1 VDGLITSA
9 SNPRLKLVR
18 KLASGRQRAKLGLF
32 VCEGEDLVAAGLAA
46 GLQPVEALV
55 DAERRAELDGLDGM
69 EEVEPGLL
77 AELSTLAHP
86 PRVIAVFRRADLP
99 RDLDAP
105 AGLALWQ
112 VGDPGNVG
120 TLVRTADA
128 LGPAFVALSAGCAD
142 PTSPKA
148 LRASMGAIFR
158 VPTGRFEEAPRPWV
172 GLVPHGGETLSET
185 DLDGRTTFVLG
196 AEREGLP
203 DEVASSCD
211 LLASI
216 PLADAAESLNVAAAG
231 AIALYE
237 LTRRT
242 GNA

>member
-1 VDGLITSA
+1 MITSA

-46 GLQPVEALV
+46 GITPVEALV
-55 DAERRAELDGLDGM
+55 GAERPVELEGLEGA
-69 EEVEPGLL
+69 EEVEQGLL
-77 AELSTLAHP
+77 AELSSLAHP
-86 PRVIAVFRRADLP
+86 PRIVAVFRRADLP
-99 RDLDAP
+99 RELDAP
-105 AGLALWQ
+105 SGLALWH
-112 VGDPGNVG
+112 VADPGNVG
-120 TLVRTADA
+120 TLVRSADA
-128 LGPAFVALSAGCAD
+128 LGPAFVALSPGCAD

-158 VPTGRFEEAPRPWV
+158 VPTGGFDDAPHPWI
-172 GLVPHGGETLSET
+172 GLVPRGGTALAEAEF
-185 DLDGRTTFVLG
+185 GERVTFVLG

-203 DEVASSCD
+203 EDVASSCD

-216 PLADAAESLNVAAAG
+216 PLDEDADSLNVAAAG

-237 LTRRT
+237 RTRR
-242 GNA
+242 